1 MDGFGPLLGQNY
13 KNNND
18 FVVFELCSV
27 FFSRNGKV
35 FCKSTGGGTVY
46 APLEVIIITFL
57 KLFGHLLF
65 FGDFFKKASESII

>member
-18 FVVFELCSV
+18 FMVFELCSV

-35 FCKSTGGGTVY
+35 QCNFSGKKKNHKIKFFVIFLSIKFFIIMCKNS
-46 APLEVIIITFL
+46 
-57 KLFGHLLF
+57 
-65 FGDFFKKASESII
+65 